1 MTSIFFVIFKERRN
15 LFSFFCTRENV
26 ASRLFRAVDR
36 FVASVSEIKEREK
49 EPLGYHF
56 PRKKNPLEVPCRRI
70 LLDPL
75 EFQVFER
82 FPFVLEKAAKNET
95 VSRVFVYVNIMASR
109 SCSTIE
115 TTTPWQV
122 H

>member
-109 SCSTIE
+109 SCSTID
-115 TTTPWQV
+115 V
-122 H
+122 RSL